1 MTFEKNLK
9 TFNFNKDTMNMLVSD
24 TKEAELITMMVEVG
38 FSKELTQFLLNVEPT
53 FYNSVI
59 LRLRLY
65 AKQSKELDYV
75 QQGFSNFPETL
86 SLVNHLYSN
95 ETNVEETNVTNVQ
108 TSDSVNDVA
117 SMIESDMVDV
127 DSASEEDEEDPLE
140 KFYLTH
146 IREES
151 GSKLS
156 TKESYEVF
164 VNWFSENYQED
175 EPDKKVFKKY
185 LSEKLGK
192 SSKNSWKNYVLVA

>member
-9 TFNFNKDTMNMLVSD
+9 TFNFNRDTMNMLVAEK
-24 TKEAELITMMVEVG
+24 TKQSELVEMMSEVG
-38 FSKELTQFLLNVEPT
+38 FSHELTLFLLNVEPT
-53 FYNSVI
+53 FYNSVM

-65 AKQSKELDYV
+65 AKQNKVLNDV
-75 QQGFSNFPETL
+75 QNGFSNFPESL
-86 SLVNHLYSN
+86 SLVNHLY
-95 ETNVEETNVTNVQ
+95 NVESENTMVQEKESVEDVT
-108 TSDSVNDVA
+108 A
-117 SMIESDMVDV
+117 MIESDMVDV
-127 DSASEEDEEDPLE
+127 DSASEEDEADPLE

-164 VNWFSENYQED
+164 VNWFNENYQEE

>member
-9 TFNFNKDTMNMLVSD
+9 TFNFNRETMNMLV
-24 TKEAELITMMVEVG
+24 AENTNQSELVEMMNEVG
-38 FSKELTQFLLNVEPT
+38 FSSELTTFLLDVEPT
-53 FYNSVI
+53 FYNSVM

-65 AKQSKELDYV
+65 AKQNKQLNLV
-75 QQGFSNFPETL
+75 QEGFSNFPETL
-86 SLVNHLYSN
+86 SLVNHLYCEEEN
-95 ETNVEETNVTNVQ
+95 TMVQETTAVDEVT
-108 TSDSVNDVA
+108 
-117 SMIESDMVDV
+117 SMIETDMVEV
-127 DSASEEDEEDPLE
+127 DSASEEDESDPLE
-140 KFYLTH
+140 KFFLTH

-164 VNWFSENYQED
+164 VNWFNENYQDD